1 MERVPQG
8 ILNERL
14 AEGRFDLSRHEPA
27 ESLRS
32 FVQYYWLVRWD
43 LHGKPDH
50 EQRVLPNLS
59 VHVSFSPA
67 ASGVWAPSED
77 VFSYRLSGKGHV
89 LGVRFH
95 PGCFRSFLAGPVSA
109 LPGKHVPLEAVFG
122 EAGKATEAAILTN
135 EDAGEMVALAN
146 SLLCTKART
155 PTSSELRAREAVSA
169 IAVDPSI
176 TKVGQLSEATGLSVR
191 SLQRL
196 FTDCVGVSPKW
207 AIQVYRLNEAAKRLA
222 EEPGLHS
229 ASLAATLGYSDQ
241 AHFTRSFTAAIGTP
255 PSAYGRN
262 QI

>member
-14 AEGRFDLSRHEPA
+14 AAGRFDLSRHQPPEA
-27 ESLRS
+27 LRP

-43 LHGKPDH
+43 LRGEPDH

-59 VHVSFSPA
+59 VHVSFSPE

-95 PGCFRSFLAGPVSA
+95 PGCFRSFLEGPVSA
-109 LPGKHVPLEAVFG
+109 LPGGHVPLDAVFG
-122 EAGKATEAAILTN
+122 EAGNATEAAILASD
-135 EDAGEMVALAN
+135 DAGEIVGLAN
-146 SLLCTKART
+146 SLLSERART
-155 PTSSELRAREAVSA
+155 PTNSELRSREAVSV
-169 IAVDPSI
+169 IALDPSI

-196 FTDCVGVSPKW
+196 FTDCVGVGPKW

-222 EEPGLHS
+222 EDPGLDS
-229 ASLAATLGYSDQ
+229 ASLAAELGYSDQ
-241 AHFTRSFTAAIGTP
+241 AHFSRSFTAAIGTP
-255 PSAYGRN
+255 PSAYRRN
-262 QI
+262 QA